1 MRSTSETVAA
11 PTTTAPPDASDLPV
25 PEDSPGDPY
34 APAPVVVHGTL
45 ELPSIGV
52 AQPLHEGVT
61 LTAIDRGPS
70 HWPGTAMPGRL
81 GNVVVAGHRTTHTQP
96 FHDLDRLAPGDP
108 LVFRMSDGSV
118 WTYEL
123 TSTEIVGP
131 DAMHI
136 VDQAPSTPPPCS
148 PAIHRLGDPAHRRPL
163 PARRRWRLSNAGC
176 TWAGTGPACDHR
188 RCMRRT
194 VTAVSRLGTVL
205 VAAALPPWGWWPLAF
220 GGPRL
225 PRPADRR
232 PAPWRPV
239 PARPAGRP
247 GAVRPVAGVDD
258 RPHAPR
264 LAVATVAYAALFG
277 LAVTVV
283 PATAPGRWLALPG
296 AIALTELLRGRRPF
310 GGVPLSSLAVGQ
322 VAGPLAPVLRLG
334 GGCCWWR
341 SR

>member
-1 MRSTSETVAA
+1 MTSGRRLRLAGIAITLVLASAGLAGRALATDDAARAPRPVAAVHDATTSETVAA
-11 PTTTAPPDASDLPV
+11 STTTAPPAASDLPV

-136 VDQAPSTPPPCS
+136 VDQAPEHTATLFACHPKGSATQR
-148 PAIHRLGDPAHRRPL
+148 IVAH
-163 PARRRWRLSNAGC
+163 
-176 TWAGTGPACDHR
+176 
-188 RCMRRT
+188 
-194 VTAVSRLGTVL
+194 
-205 VAAALPPWGWWPLAF
+205 F
-220 GGPRL
+220 
-225 PRPADRR
+225 
-232 PAPWRPV
+232 
-239 PARPAGRP
+239 
-247 GAVRPVAGVDD
+247 
-258 RPHAPR
+258 R
-264 LAVATVAYAALFG
+264 LAAG
-277 LAVTVV
+277 
-283 PATAPGRWLALPG
+283 G
-296 AIALTELLRGRRPF
+296 A
-310 GGVPLSSLAVGQ
+310 
-322 VAGPLAPVLRLG
+322 
-334 GGCCWWR
+334 
-341 SR
+341 